1 MRLGLPPDSKKPLPP
16 AGNQSR
22 NRSYGQPKRISIG
35 ERISGQNPID
45 YGADSG
51 NESERGH
58 IEGNSL
64 ELKRLSLVI
73 EIWG

>member
-1 MRLGLPPDSKKPLPP
+1 MRLGLPPDSQKPLPP

-22 NRSYGQPKRISIG
+22 NRSHGQPKRGVIG
-35 ERISGQNPID
+35 DRASREKIEQGEE
-45 YGADSG
+45 SG